1 MPFVLL
7 CSHGEVEDER
17 REKEK
22 FILLHKKKKK
32 ERMRAGIS
40 LTIGEE

>member
-1 MPFVLL
+1 M
-7 CSHGEVEDER
+7 GG
-17 REKEK
+17 EKEK
-22 FILLHKKKKK
+22 FILLKKKKNE